1 MPICPAGSQSHSPE
15 LVMRAHSTGESWVW
29 IGLAAVFLLVVPA
42 TISSAGVRE
51 DQRACDLGYLK
62 TLKRGAPTPRTTN
75 RDEQYCLGLAYWF
88 QPSPLPRNP
97 ALAAQWYEAAAG
109 QDHTGAM
116 VALGYQSEKG
126 QGVEANV
133 GRAVELYERAAKLGS
148 SDGMFNLY
156 RLYTTGKG
164 VNIDSE
170 KARTWLEKAAAAGSI
185 DAKKE
190 LAKIGRGGYDRP
202 GQAPETAAF
211 VAYGKKDYATS
222 FRLYRQASEL
232 GNINATVVLGQH
244 YAQGLG
250 VAKDPKEAARLYRVA
265 AEKWNPAG
273 QAQLGFAYENG
284 EGVPE
289 DWTEMRNW
297 CGKSAAQH
305 HPLGL
310 NCVGRLFQFGMAVPM
325 DRAQAI
331 AWFDKASDQDNPYA
345 RWFAKYLRK
354 SSNCTGYRSD
364 WEREKFFGVCID
376 PKGITFANSK
386 ERTAWLRQR
395 YNELE
400 AEALRNWGNSGGS
413 VCTGAGGQ
421 WSGVSCYTPA
431 GRPFDPTQGRAN

>member
-1 MPICPAGSQSHSPE
+1 MLPRLSLVGSCSLPRSI
-15 LVMRAHSTGESWVW
+15 LT
-29 IGLAAVFLLVVPA
+29 LLLLVAV
-42 TISSAGVRE
+42 TVSSSFASVRE

-62 TLKRGAPTPRTTN
+62 TLKRGAPPPRPTN
-75 RDEQYCLGLAYWF
+75 PDEQYCLGLAYWF
-88 QPSPLPRNP
+88 QPSPVPRNP
-97 ALAAQWYEAAAG
+97 ALAAQWHEAAAK

-116 VALGYQSEKG
+116 VALAYQFEKG
-126 QGVEANV
+126 QGVDTNV
-133 GRAVELYERAAKLGS
+133 NRAVALYERAAKLGS
-148 SDGMFNLY
+148 PDGMFNMY
-156 RLYTTGKG
+156 RLYMTGKG
-164 VNIDSE
+164 VKTDPE
-170 KARTWLEKAAAAGSI
+170 KAKQWLDKAAAAGSI
-185 DAKKE
+185 DAKKA
-190 LAKIGRGGYDRP
+190 LMQTARGAYERP
-202 GQAPETAAF
+202 GQDIENAAYAAF
-211 VAYGKKDYATS
+211 TKKDYPTS
-222 FRLYRQASEL
+222 ARLYRQATDL
-232 GNINATVVLGQH
+232 GNMDATVVLGQH

-250 VAKDPKEAARLYRVA
+250 VAKDSKEAARLFRIA
-265 AEKWNPAG
+265 AEKGNPAG

-289 DWTEMRNW
+289 NWAEMRNW

-386 ERTAWLRQR
+386 ERIGWLRQR

-431 GRPFDPTQGRAN
+431 GRPFDPTQERAN